1 MVRKLLHIQNMECTE
16 NIPSHG
22 NDSIGKK
29 KTDDIQLFINIVIHY
44 L

>member
-16 NIPSHG
+16 NIQSHG
-22 NDSIGKK
+22 NDGKGK